1 MDIRHFFT
9 ASRAL
14 IVAGKG
20 GVGKSVVSRA
30 LATVATGAGLSVL
43 HVEIDGKDNTPPG
56 VNPAD
61 TLALSAGGALSEYLQ
76 GRGLGVLTR
85 QLDRLGIV
93 DLVASTAPGIDDL
106 LVLGKVKQLVRE
118 DAHDVIIIDG
128 PAAGHAVDMLRA
140 PRTLKRTVPGGPIA
154 QQADDV
160 LQMFGEADKV
170 RVTLV
175 TRPAMT
181 PVSELL
187 ETASEVRG
195 GLGVTLSPV
204 VVNGIHTDV
213 PVGVNPGG
221 NGDLAAAVEYV
232 RARRAAESQATGILS
247 SALDLAQLHAGH
259 HVAAGSELIDLV
271 AGDLHDAIGD
281 LP

>member
-30 LATVATGAGLSVL
+30 LATVATEAGLSVL
-43 HVEIDGKDNTPPG
+43 HVEIDGKKNEPLGMAGIDH
-56 VNPAD
+56 
-61 TLALSAGGALSEYLQ
+61 LALSAGAALSEYLQ

-106 LVLGKVKQLVRE
+106 LVLGKIKQLVRE
-118 DAHDVIIIDG
+118 DGHDVIIIDG
-128 PAAGHAVDMLRA
+128 PAAGHAVDLLRA
-140 PRTLKRTVPGGPIA
+140 PRTLKRTIPGGPIA

-160 LQMFGEADKV
+160 LQMFTESDKL

-187 ETASEVRG
+187 ETSREITDN
-195 GLGVTLSPV
+195 LHVTLAPV
-204 VVNGIHTDV
+204 VVNGIHTGV
-213 PVGVNPGG
+213 PAGVTAGQ
-221 NGDLAAAVEYV
+221 DKSLHAAIEYV
-232 RARRAAESQATGILS
+232 RARRDAEDQAMGFLS
-247 SALDLAQLHAGH
+247 ASLRLGQLHAGH
-259 HVAAGSELIDLV
+259 HVADGNDLVRLV
-271 AGDLHDAIGD
+271 AGDLQDAIGD
-281 LP
+281 LA

>member
-30 LATVATGAGLSVL
+30 LATVATEAGLSVL
-43 HVEIDGKDNTPPG
+43 HVEIDGKKNEPLGTDG
-56 VNPAD
+56 VD
-61 TLALSAGGALSEYLQ
+61 HLALSAGAALSEYLK
-76 GRGLGVLTR
+76 GRGLGVLTK

-106 LVLGKVKQLVRE
+106 LVLGKIKQLVRE
-118 DAHDVIIIDG
+118 DEHDVIIIDG
-128 PAAGHAVDMLRA
+128 PAAGHAVDLLRA

-160 LQMFGEADKV
+160 LQMFTEADKV

-187 ETASEVRG
+187 DTSREISEN
-195 GLGVTLSPV
+195 LGVTLSPV
-204 VVNGIHTDV
+204 VVNGIHSDV
-213 PVGVNPGG
+213 PAGVTAGG
-221 NGDLAAAVEYV
+221 DGDISAAIDYV
-232 RARRAAESQATGILS
+232 RARRAAENEAMALLS
-247 SALDLAQLHAGH
+247 RSLPLGQLHSGH
-259 HVAAGSELIDLV
+259 HVATGNDLVALV
-271 AGDLHDAIGD
+271 AGDLTDAIGD

>member
-30 LATVATGAGLSVL
+30 LATVATDAGLSVL
-43 HVEIDGKDNTPPG
+43 HVEIDGKRNEPLGIDR
-56 VNPAD
+56 VD
-61 TLALSAGGALSEYLQ
+61 HLALSAGGALSEYLQ
-76 GRGLGVLTR
+76 GRGLGVLTK

-106 LVLGKVKQLVRE
+106 LVLGKIKQLVRE

-128 PAAGHAVDMLRA
+128 PAAGHAVDLLRA
-140 PRTLKRTVPGGPIA
+140 PRTLKRAVPGGPVA

-160 LQMFGEADKV
+160 LQMFTEAEKV
-170 RVTLV
+170 RVMLV

-181 PVSELL
+181 PVSELV
-187 ETASEVRG
+187 ETAGEISDN
-195 GLGVTLSPV
+195 LGITLSPV
-204 VVNGIHTDV
+204 VVNGIHTNV
-213 PVGVNPGG
+213 PVGVGPGG
-221 NGDLAAAVEYV
+221 DAQLAAAIEYV
-232 RARRAAESQATGILS
+232 RARRAAENEASAILS
-247 SALDLAQLHAGH
+247 ASLSVAQLQAGH
-259 HVAAGSELIDLV
+259 HVASGNELVALV

-281 LP
+281 LA

>member
-30 LATVATGAGLSVL
+30 LATVATDAGLSVL
-43 HVEIDGKDNTPPG
+43 HVEIDGKKNEPLGIDG
-56 VNPAD
+56 VEH
-61 TLALSAGGALSEYLQ
+61 LALSAGAALSEYLR
-76 GRGLGVLTR
+76 GRGLGVLTK

-106 LVLGKVKQLVRE
+106 LVLGKIKQLVRE
-118 DAHDVIIIDG
+118 DEHDVIIIDG
-128 PAAGHAVDMLRA
+128 PAAGHAVDLLRA

-160 LQMFGEADKV
+160 LQMFTEADKL

-187 ETASEVRG
+187 DTSREITG
-195 GLGVTLSPV
+195 NLGVALSPV
-204 VVNGIHTDV
+204 VVNGIHTGV
-213 PVGVNPGG
+213 PAGVVPGNDRDIG
-221 NGDLAAAVEYV
+221 AAVEYV
-232 RARRAAESQATGILS
+232 RARRHAEDEAMEFLS
-247 SALDLAQLHAGH
+247 GSLPIDQLHAGH
-259 HVAAGSELIDLV
+259 HVATGNDLVRLV
-271 AGDLHDAIGD
+271 AGDLTDAIGD